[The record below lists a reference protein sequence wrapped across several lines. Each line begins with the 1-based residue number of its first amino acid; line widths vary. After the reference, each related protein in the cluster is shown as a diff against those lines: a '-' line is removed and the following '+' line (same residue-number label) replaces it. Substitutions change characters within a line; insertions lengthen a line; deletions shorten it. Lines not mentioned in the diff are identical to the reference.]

1 MNEKMV
7 ESAEPRGTTRARGP
21 GARPR
26 VPFDLTVWGLG
37 AASLLLVASVLIFLV
52 AADYGPATQGAGWE
66 AFLSALDQELKRPVT
81 RTVSVLALGGAVL
94 WGASEISLFVLGRRG
109 PARSGDFGPLVSGE
123 LREVLTEIR
132 ERIIELVKEPEGS
145 APLILDELL
154 RGALKA
160 EASDIHLSPAG
171 GEAHVTYRVH
181 GTLYSMATV
190 PAAIQQALTIRIKV
204 LSQLET
210 YGRRPQDGRLRHV
223 IDGVPLEARVSALPA
238 DTGERI
244 VLRLVRGTR
253 KVPQLAELGLPEV
266 ASARLAEILTKPEG
280 ILFVSGP
287 VGSGKTT
294 TLYSALGHI
303 KDSRGA
309 TTAIVSIEDPI
320 ELKLPFLTQIQVNP
334 KVGMG
339 FAQVLRSVLRQDPNV
354 LMIGEVRDQ
363 ETAEI
368 ALQAGLTG
376 HLILTTIHVESAA
389 GTFARLLD
397 MHVAPFVAASATLG
411 CLSQRLVRTLCTHC
425 REPERPTGL
434 LADRLSRL
442 GVELEGVTFYE
453 ARGCAYCDGQ
463 GYSGRTPIAELLVMD
478 AELRKL
484 VVDKRSTD
492 EIAAAYK
499 QGGGETLLDAGV
511 ELARSGV
518 TSLREVVRVVG

>member
-1 MNEKMV
+1 MV
-7 ESAEPRGTTRARGP
+7 ERSVTLLSPSGRRGAES
-21 GARPR
+21 RPW
-26 VPFDLTVWGLG
+26 VPFELTTWSLG
-37 AASLLLVASVLIFLV
+37 AAVLGV
-52 AADYGPATQGAGWE
+52 
-66 AFLSALDQELKRPVT
+66 
-81 RTVSVLALGGAVL
+81 VLALALFFIAADFDAPGTERSGWDAFVEAL
-94 WGASEISLFVLGRRG
+94 LSEIRRPGTSAILMAAAGGLGIFFMTEATLFVLNRKN
-109 PARSGDFGPLVSGE
+109 PPRSGDLGPLVSGE
-123 LREVLTEIR
+123 LREVLIEVR
-132 ERIIELVKEPEGS
+132 ERVASLAGEPEGS
-145 APLILDELL
+145 APGILDELL

-160 EASDIHLSPAG
+160 EASDIHVSPSG

-181 GTLYSMATV
+181 GTLYPMATV
-190 PAAIQQALTIRIKV
+190 SSAIAQSLGIRIKV

-253 KVPQLAELGLPEV
+253 KVPQLPELGLPER
-266 ASARLAEILTKPEG
+266 ATERLTEILSKSEG

-303 KDSRGA
+303 KESRGG
-309 TTAIVSIEDPI
+309 TTAVVSIEDPI

-425 REPERPTGL
+425 REPEEPSGL
-434 LADRLSRL
+434 LAERLERL
-442 GVELEGVTFYE
+442 GVNLEGGGYFE

-463 GYSGRTPIAELLVMD
+463 GYSGRTPIAELLVVNT
-478 AELRKL
+478 ETRKL
-484 VVDKRSTD
+484 VLDQSPTD
-492 EIAAAYK
+492 EITAAFRRD
-499 QGGGETLLDAGV
+499 GGESLLDAGV
-511 ELARSGV
+511 ALARTGV

>member
-1 MNEKMV
+1 MPFEL
-7 ESAEPRGTTRARGP
+7 TT
-21 GARPR
+21 
-26 VPFDLTVWGLG
+26 WGLG
-37 AASLLLVASVLIFLV
+37 AALLAAV
-52 AADYGPATQGAGWE
+52 AALILFFIAADFEAPGLKANGWDAFIGALLTE
-66 AFLSALDQELKRPVT
+66 ARQPVT
-81 RTVSVLALGGAVL
+81 GAIL
-94 WGASEISLFVLGRRG
+94 SSAGLGASLFVATEAVLFVLGRKGG
-109 PARSGDFGPLVSGE
+109 PRSEDLGPLVSGE
-123 LREVLTEIR
+123 LREVLVEVR
-132 ERIIELVKEPEGS
+132 ERVRALTLEPEVS
-145 APLILDELL
+145 PPTILDELL

-160 EASDIHLSPAG
+160 EASDIHISPGG
-171 GEAHVTYRVH
+171 GEAHITYRVH
-181 GTLYSMATV
+181 GTLYAMATV
-190 PAAIQQALTIRIKV
+190 TAAAAQALAIRIKV

-223 IDGVPLEARVSALPA
+223 IDGSPLEARVSALPA

-253 KVPQLAELGLPEV
+253 KVPQLPELGLHENT
-266 ASARLAEILTKPEG
+266 ATRLAEILSKSEG

-303 KDSRGA
+303 KDSRGG
-309 TTAIVSIEDPI
+309 TTAVVSIEDPI

-397 MHVAPFVAASATLG
+397 MQVAPFVAASATLG

-425 REPERPTGL
+425 REPEQPAGL
-434 LADRLSRL
+434 LSERLGRL
-442 GVELEGVTFYE
+442 GVKLEESTYYE

-463 GYSGRTPIAELLVMD
+463 GYSGRTPIAELLVVN
-478 AELRKL
+478 AEIRKL
-484 VVDKRSTD
+484 VLDQRPTE
-492 EIAAAYK
+492 EIAHAFRRE
-499 QGGGETLLDAGV
+499 GGETLLDAGV
-511 ELARSGV
+511 ALARAGV